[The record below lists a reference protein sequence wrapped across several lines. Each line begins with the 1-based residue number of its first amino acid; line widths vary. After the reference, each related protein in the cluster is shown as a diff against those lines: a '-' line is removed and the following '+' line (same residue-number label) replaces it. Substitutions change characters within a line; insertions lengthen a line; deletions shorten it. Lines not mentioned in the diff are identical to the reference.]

1 MEDLNV
7 KYLRILRLH
16 FGFVGVN
23 LPLRIRE
30 NDEKKKSE
38 VINSG
43 LKHRTGEMRLP
54 WVERSETPSNNAPSK
69 KPEGAQ
75 QPLYN
80 AFSSF
85 GTLTQGISLGPFE
98 VIAVAIN
105 IYLPCYNERWM

>member
-1 MEDLNV
+1 
-7 KYLRILRLH
+7 
-16 FGFVGVN
+16 
-23 LPLRIRE
+23 
-30 NDEKKKSE
+30 
-38 VINSG
+38 
-43 LKHRTGEMRLP
+43 MRLP

-69 KPEGAQ
+69 NPEGAQ

-105 IYLPCYNERWM
+105 IFTCHVIMSSGCKSAGTKTIILGILILLALTIGFTSAAQSKKIYFHH